1 MGAKVKIISEPK
13 AWVTSL
19 IYRIPVKIGEMDVMK
34 EEVTSFMNIGNIFLC
49 SMPYLIFCWGDQFLL
64 RSTLNADWPEMTQ

>member
-19 IYRIPVKIGEMDVMK
+19 IYRTHVKIGEMDVMK
-34 EEVTSFMNIGNIFLC
+34 EEVTYFINIGNVSFMFHAL
-49 SMPYLIFCWGDQFLL
+49 PDFLL
-64 RSTLNADWPEMTQ
+64 G